1 MIEEWVLDDPA
12 ALARADTS
20 AALLDLASA
29 GATVRNAVRLAG
41 EAGLDR
47 LRPEGRPRAVL
58 IAGHGTAALAGDA
71 LTVLVGGVCPTT
83 VLRPSG
89 FDDTIVHTIDF
100 TSGLLWSVPGWA
112 GPSDLLVVLSTTGA
126 EPGLTAVIEQAYVH
140 GCTVVVVAP
149 VDSPLWEAALQTR
162 GLPLPYV
169 SAPLAADPG
178 ATLGADPT
186 GPAASPS
193 EARPWDHDPT
203 DRDLTDRDLPRDTPS
218 AFWGLLAPAVAL
230 AHRIG
235 LINTPSTLQAVADR
249 LDETAVRCR
258 PGAETYGNPAKT
270 LAVQLD
276 GVLPLLWSDGPCTD
290 LAARRFALMLV
301 DQAGRPALRG
311 TLPEALTTQRAL
323 LADRISADEDED
335 DFFRDR
341 TEEPDNLRLKVL
353 LLHRVAHLDHLADQR
368 SGEERHPDPYQSPT
382 APFAADPGRPGP
394 GPDGPDTVGPTVS
407 RRTLA
412 RARALA
418 TDHRVPFSELTTGR
432 ADAFEAM
439 AELVAL
445 TDFAAVYLGLASS
458 GAADLPA
465 GAAPYDG

>member
-1 MIEEWVLDDPA
+1 MIEEWVLDDPE

-20 AALLDLASA
+20 EVLLDLASA

-58 IAGHGTAALAGDA
+58 VAGHGCAALAGDA
-71 LTVLVGGVCPTT
+71 FAALVGGVCPVA
-83 VLRPSG
+83 VLRPNTA
-89 FDDTIVHTIDF
+89 DDSVTRAIDF

-112 GPSDLLVVLSTTGA
+112 GPSDLLVVLSTSGA
-126 EPGLTAVIEQAYVH
+126 EPGLVSLIEQAYAR

-149 VDSPLWEAALQTR
+149 VGSALSEAALQTR

-169 SAPLAADPG
+169 SAV
-178 ATLGADPT
+178 LGDERI
-186 GPAASPS
+186 G
-193 EARPWDHDPT
+193 R
-203 DRDLTDRDLPRDTPS
+203 DRDLPRDTPTS
-218 AFWGLLAPAVAL
+218 FWGLLAPAAAL

-235 LINTPSTLQAVADR
+235 LITTPSSLLAAADR
-249 LDETAVRCR
+249 LDEVAVRCR

-276 GVLPLLWSDGPCTD
+276 GVLPLLWSDGPCTEI
-290 LAARRFALMLV
+290 AARRFAQMLV
-301 DQAGRPALRG
+301 DQAGRPALQG
-311 TLPEALTTQRAL
+311 TLPEALITQRGL
-323 LADRISADEDED
+323 LDGQLVGDADDDQD

-341 TEEPDNLRLKVL
+341 TEEPEGLRLKVL
-353 LLHRVAHLDHLADQR
+353 LMHRAGEPSDQ
-368 SGEERHPDPYQSPT
+368 
-382 APFAADPGRPGP
+382 ADPRPGDGYPDAPSEPRPSYDPGP
-394 GPDGPDTVGPTVS
+394 GPGLTAGSAPDPAPGPQTS

-418 TDHRVPFSELTTGR
+418 EDHRTNLSELTSGH
-432 ADAFEAM
+432 ADALETI

-445 TDFAAVYLGLASS
+445 TDFAAAYLGLASS
-458 GAADLPA
+458 GLAGVPA
-465 GAAPYDG
+465 GATPLDN

>member
-1 MIEEWVLDDPA
+1 MFEEWVLDDPDT
-12 ALARADTS
+12 LARADAS
-20 AALLDLASA
+20 GALLDLASA

-58 IAGHGTAALAGDA
+58 VAGHGTAALAGEA
-71 LTVLVGGVCPTT
+71 FAVLMGGACPVS

-89 FDDTIVHTIDF
+89 SDDSVARAIDF

-112 GPSDLLVVLSTTGA
+112 GPSDLLVVLSTTGG
-126 EPGLTAVIEQAYVH
+126 EPGLVSLIEQAYVR

-149 VDSPLWEAALQTR
+149 VDSPLSEAALQTR

-169 SAPLAADPG
+169 CAV
-178 ATLGADPT
+178 LGDERI
-186 GPAASPS
+186 G
-193 EARPWDHDPT
+193 R
-203 DRDLTDRDLPRDTPS
+203 DRDLPRDTPS
-218 AFWGLLAPAVAL
+218 SFWGLLAPAVAL

-235 LINTPSTLQAVADR
+235 LVSTPSSLTAAADR
-249 LDETAVRCR
+249 LDEVAVRCR

-276 GVLPLLWSDGPCTD
+276 GVLPLLWSDSPCTEV
-290 LAARRFALMLV
+290 AARRFVQMLT
-301 DQAGRPALRG
+301 DQAGRPALQG
-311 TLPEALTTQRAL
+311 TLPEALTTQRGL
-323 LADRISADEDED
+323 LAGHLAADEEELAD

-341 TEEPDNLRLKVL
+341 TEEPDTLRLKVL
-353 LLHRVAHLDHLADQR
+353 LLHRSEQPDRLVDQR
-368 SGEERHPDPYQSPT
+368 TGEEPSGEARPEQP
-382 APFAADPGRPGP
+382 PFAEPESNGP
-394 GPDGPDTVGPTVS
+394 LTS

-418 TDHRVPFSELTTGR
+418 TDHRITLSELASGH
-432 ADAFEAM
+432 ADSLEAM

-458 GAADLPA
+458 GTADVPA
-465 GAAPYDG
+465 GTAPLDG